1 MRNIAYTVWST
12 GESRN
17 CHLTTFVVVKRLIKT
32 ITLKECGLNKKIKN
46 TIIKVSL
53 QLRNVQIKIST
64 LIAKNKS
71 PCKKCNVYIF
81 MFREKIYIL

>member
-32 ITLKECGLNKKIKN
+32 ITLKECGLNKKNKKYN
-46 TIIKVSL
+46 YKSFTTASKCA
-53 QLRNVQIKIST
+53 N
-64 LIAKNKS
+64 KNKYAN
-71 PCKKCNVYIF
+71 CK
-81 MFREKIYIL
+81 E